1 MYQRVSTIVVTD
13 LDDEVVLLNP
23 SNQQMFTLNDT
34 GREVWL
40 NLEQRPSVAELAEH
54 ITNLYEVEQAVAE
67 RDVQMIL
74 AHLLEHNLI
83 EATSPAVE
91 S

>member
-40 NLEQRPSVAELAEH
+40 NLEQYPSVTALAEH
-54 ITNLYEVEQAVAE
+54 ITSLYEVEQAVAE
-67 RDVQMIL
+67 QDVQAIL
-74 AHLLEHNLI
+74 THLLENQLI
-83 EATSPAVE
+83 EAVPQETAP
-91 S
+91 